1 MHRLRIYVFPLF
13 RYRVLI
19 VYPWTQRYFGSFG
32 DLSSAAAIMGNPKVA
47 NHGKTV
53 LKALGKAVKNL
64 DGIKGTYSDLSLLH
78 YEKLNVDPENFRVQ
92 STSLFSKFELVN
104 KDNAAPP
111 LYGSFLPNT
120 CTFSFTQLL
129 ADCISIVVATA
140 FGPAFS
146 PAVQATWQKFLSV
159 AVAALSSRYFWSPAR
174 DPCLDLIMI
183 QCIKDLKNIL
193 IKHSVKEWILS
204 LFIYQVNELNFSMW

>member
-1 MHRLRIYVFPLF
+1 MVEWSDSERNTIANVWGKINVSEIGPQTLA
-13 RYRVLI
+13 RVLI

-78 YEKLNVDPENFRVQ
+78 FEKLNVDPENFR
-92 STSLFSKFELVN
+92 
-104 KDNAAPP
+104 
-111 LYGSFLPNT
+111 
-120 CTFSFTQLL
+120 LL
-129 ADCISIVVATA
+129 ADCLSIVVATA

-159 AVAALSSRYFWSPAR
+159 AVAALSSRYF
-174 DPCLDLIMI
+174 
-183 QCIKDLKNIL
+183 
-193 IKHSVKEWILS
+193 
-204 LFIYQVNELNFSMW
+204 